1 MVPWRAYPLQ
11 PRQRPFTTEAE
22 ALYNRGRGPWPGG
35 EVGKLLAS
43 GSKIFLIFRRAFGYQ
58 LFSLNRIFS

>member
-1 MVPWRAYPLQ
+1 MAGL
-11 PRQRPFTTEAE
+11 PFTTEAE